1 MPGTGR
7 SDNIDVLSDYFEWKK
22 ISTGKILRD
31 HIMNKGPY
39 CERIQECFSAFQ
51 FGKWSL
57 QKFAVTEIL
66 TSFFPLV
73 DDEIVVELVK
83 KEIDQHEKKS

>member
-1 MPGTGR
+1 MRRVFLLGVPGTGR

-22 ISTGKILRD
+22 ISTGKVLRD

-51 FGKWSL
+51 F
-57 QKFAVTEIL
+57 
-66 TSFFPLV
+66 V

-83 KEIDQHEKKS
+83 KEIDQYEKKS

>member
-1 MPGTGR
+1 VRRVFLLGVPGTGR

-22 ISTGKILRD
+22 ISTGKVLRD

-51 FGKWSL
+51 F
-57 QKFAVTEIL
+57 
-66 TSFFPLV
+66 V

-83 KEIDQHEKKS
+83 KEIDQYEKKS